1 MSEFLEAVM
10 MFSFGLSWP
19 SAIIKSYTARTAK
32 GKSLFF
38 LIFILLGYACGIIAK
53 IITDNISYVLIFYSL
68 NFLMVFIDL
77 LLFFRNQKLDA
88 LQEDHA

>member
-38 LIFILLGYACGIIAK
+38 LIFILLGYACGIVAK

-88 LQEDHA
+88 LQEAHA